1 MYDISHIGYN
11 LYMSSDDVKPWD
23 LLKSGNRTPEEISVY
38 RLEICKGCEFYRK
51 LSNTC
56 KKCGCFMKLKTTLEH
71 AKCPIGKW

>member
-1 MYDISHIGYN
+1 MA
-11 LYMSSDDVKPWD
+11 YMENNQDDVKPWD
-23 LLKSGNRTPEEISVY
+23 LLNPNKPRSSEELAEY
-38 RLEICKGCEFYRK
+38 RLEICRGCEFYRK